1 MTQRTDDRFFSTKLK
16 YLFTALTN
24 NLFRRTAL
32 SLLALVL
39 WAFSPGPVQ
48 AAEGSISVDLT
59 YVAAGLGYQTGAATV
74 TLDGKVATYN
84 IKGFQ
89 FLGAGVSNFKGTGVV
104 TGAHSLNDLN
114 GDFSVTRGSLSA
126 IVGGVTMSLHNPR
139 GVAITLSGTT
149 TGIDAS
155 MGPGKLTF
163 TRVGA
168 IKDVSGHAHH
178 AAVSRQIS
186 EGGAR
191 ISGRSHPGHMMMTSP
206 RAAGGHG
213 SFLPVRVDKSLPHV
227 GLYAYTMGHA
237 MVANPPD
244 LLGGPLRVS
253 LVEKDTSTHWI
264 LPGPRFLDPAV
275 FGNPAHPIGFEQA
288 PFPLIG
294 IPPSLRRSENGK
306 YTFVD
311 HATPFSD
318 WMEVGVGSVRM
329 KLVDA
334 TAIDGARTKD
344 KVNFDATFKSPD
356 GRFTYRVVV
365 KKALPH
371 GMGYPFFGGV
381 VTNHLMH
388 GATNI
393 GTRLMPTEFIY
404 AGFWGVGKIY
414 RNGKLVNDGQ
424 LVHVMVGEN
433 VRDHKGK
440 LQFDGGVN
448 PRGMTMHLMVPPYR
462 VSPKGLVL
470 APVKTGYAPFPLIKK
485 HMMAQMKML
494 KGMKSL
500 TLAQK
505 KAKMKTMMEVKNL
518 MARTK
523 EQMVQAMMQGN
534 KFFGQPFLHV
544 MFGMRASDLHAS
556 R

>member
-1 MTQRTDDRFFSTKLK
+1 MNQRRGGIYFSIK
-16 YLFTALTN
+16 YLLTTLTD
-24 NLFRRTAL
+24 NLFRRTTL
-32 SLLALVL
+32 SLLALAL
-39 WAFSPGPVQ
+39 WTFSPALAQ

-74 TLDGKVATYN
+74 TLGGKVATYN

-89 FLGAGVSNFKGTGVV
+89 FLGAGISNFKGTGVV

-155 MGPGKLTF
+155 AGPGKLTF
-163 TRVGA
+163 TRTGA
-168 IKDVSGHAHH
+168 IKDVGGHTHQVTTIPRHVSG
-178 AAVSRQIS
+178 
-186 EGGAR
+186 GGAR
-191 ISGRSHPGHMMMTSP
+191 IGGRSHPGHAMASP
-206 RAAGGHG
+206 HAAGGHG
-213 SFLPVRVDKSLPHV
+213 SFLPVRMDRSLPHV

-253 LVEKDTSTHWI
+253 LTEKNTSTHWI

-306 YTFVD
+306 YTFVN
-311 HATPFSD
+311 HATPFSN

-334 TAIDGARTKD
+334 TAIDGARTRD
-344 KVNFDATFKSPD
+344 KVDFDATFKSPD
-356 GRFTYRVVV
+356 GRFTYRVVC

-371 GMGYPFFGGV
+371 GVGYPSFGGV

-388 GATNI
+388 GATDI

-424 LVHVMVGEN
+424 LIHVMVGET
-433 VRDHKGK
+433 VRGNKGK

-494 KGMKSL
+494 KEMKSL
-500 TLAQK
+500 TPAQK

-544 MFGMRASDLHAS
+544 MFGMRTSDLHAS
-556 R
+556 H